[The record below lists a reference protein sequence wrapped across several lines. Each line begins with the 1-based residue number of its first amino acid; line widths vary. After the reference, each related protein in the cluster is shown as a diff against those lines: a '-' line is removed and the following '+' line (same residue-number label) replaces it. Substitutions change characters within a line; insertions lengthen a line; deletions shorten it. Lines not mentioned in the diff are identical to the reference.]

1 MVEKD
6 EESRDIKKGTYK
18 KRGKKRKRKIVP
30 LF

>member
-1 MVEKD
+1 MVEEN
-6 EESRDIKKGTYK
+6 EESRDIEKGTFK